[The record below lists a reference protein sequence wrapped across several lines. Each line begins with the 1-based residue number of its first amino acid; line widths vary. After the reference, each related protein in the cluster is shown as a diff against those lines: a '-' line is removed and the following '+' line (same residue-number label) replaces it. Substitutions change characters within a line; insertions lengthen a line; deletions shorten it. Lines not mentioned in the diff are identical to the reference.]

1 MEEALEEAL
10 DEDLEEDDARE
21 VWEDPLLVLV
31 PEPRD
36 VEAPLRAGEVR
47 VAMRPRI
54 VEIARGPR
62 GYVRSAR
69 EYRSGQR

>member
-1 MEEALEEAL
+1 M
-10 DEDLEEDDARE
+10 DEDLDEDDARE
-21 VWEDPLLVLV
+21 VLEDPLLLLE

-54 VEIARGPR
+54 VEIT
-62 GYVRSAR
+62 
-69 EYRSGQR
+69 